1 MAASLKGKEKAVAAH
16 EDTEES
22 PVTQTLT
29 SSEDELDELNSD
41 TSSSNDSDSTSES
54 DSDSSESDSEQEIT
68 EEFLNNL
75 LEKARQNV
83 RARKQDE
90 SGSSLQE
97 TQEEDEIRLEDDRK
111 KDGLPLP
118 SLHPGSLPSP
128 YIVLSDSKTAGP
140 LTIRDDDVE
149 QAEKASSSRILPAEP
164 APPPELSA
172 KGKPLTKK
180 EKKEIKNKTAGP
192 GWFDLPAPAEADLPH
207 LYREAEALRLR
218 NQLDPKR
225 FYRKEEGEGK
235 GIKGLPKHFAI
246 GTIVTTNSPFGA
258 ASADN
263 LSKTARKRT
272 LIDELVD
279 DAEAK
284 SYAKKKF
291 KELQTVRG
299 AKGRGTL
306 AQKKAMRK
314 PKW

>member
-111 KDGLPLP
+111 KDGLCVSCFLILPLHHSSLPCCRPLP

-180 EKKEIKNKTAGP
+180 EKKEVRCIS
-192 GWFDLPAPAEADLPH
+192 LPFCCIL
-207 LYREAEALRLR
+207 LTYR
-218 NQLDPKR
+218 
-225 FYRKEEGEGK
+225 
-235 GIKGLPKHFAI
+235 
-246 GTIVTTNSPFGA
+246 
-258 ASADN
+258 
-263 LSKTARKRT
+263 
-272 LIDELVD
+272 
-279 DAEAK
+279 
-284 SYAKKKF
+284 
-291 KELQTVRG
+291 
-299 AKGRGTL
+299 
-306 AQKKAMRK
+306 
-314 PKW
+314 